1 MLIYE
6 RDKFTAQTQ
15 PKEESMTSKLRSI
28 VLAAA
33 ILVLAGAYIYPAH
46 AASAAPATGDEWSC
60 RNQYRIKASSKSA
73 LTLAVK
79 QHLTIA
85 DRLLKSRVP
94 EDRIKGLGVVL
105 AAAVCASER
114 IGDHTLAIN
123 ITERYLLPGR
133 KQAAESPW
141 EYMNKERLTITALNI
156 YEKAGKSAKVIEVG
170 KAWTE
175 ANPGGA
181 TADTIR
187 AKVAKAYIKT
197 GKKSQ
202 AIQELK
208 KISDTSNMSGAK
220 LWLAET
226 TPRAPITK
234 NTNTESLSNIF
245 TNMPGATIL
254 DITEDGAS
262 RLTNGSSKY
271 ASLPI
276 RVPFAA
282 RFGGGITAKS
292 EGVQLA
298 ITSDSPV
305 KIYINGEIAYQTQNT
320 PIKSKAAPGR
330 KAPATTG
337 TQTIPIELEEG
348 ELTDVQVEYTKTST
362 ESGGITLFAYGG
374 EAELTAP
381 QMGPAG
387 VSGSSGIIKPQYQL
401 TFTGP
406 KSGPLPS
413 VSLKSKEDADSLH
426 TCNWHDHGYG
436 TRTDSRS
443 NGTLT
448 CTWTW
453 DWDTLSEHNGSHTL
467 EYTVHWPGGTT
478 TDTDSTTIQNATIS
492 NMNPRPATVGTSGST
507 TITATCENNNLT
519 NVSST
524 LNLSTITN
532 NGANPTVPAGTYSWN
547 LAGTQQTQGIYSYD
561 VTITGQAPKPEGYT
575 GSCTDSITY
584 RSKYLSTSI
593 NVSYVDTDDNSTP
606 DDTSDDKYNYNISY
620 SISDSKER
628 DASTGYITIYGPDG
642 SVKQTISGI
651 DVSLGSHSTT
661 YQMPANSTAGKC
673 IAVLFAADNDGPEY
687 RDHQNRWA
695 YERGAVFSPYDVQVT
710 YCPAYFVPG
719 HTNTVKYH
727 IYPDAYTAP
736 YTKLEIFRRDAGG
749 NVTGS
754 AIYTSINLSG
764 EGGTEQSVVYSGEE
778 IAYTPDFDPGR
789 YIARI
794 SIGNSSTECIY
805 DQKPFEVKAWSL
817 LGLFWDDLTDK
828 EKSQIDE
835 ADAES
840 DPDYWDAWDSLCFD
854 GEGIRPAYC
863 AGIDLST
870 VTASR
875 VAVTEWYW
883 DENASIGNALSIAA
897 GTATEGISYADW
909 ENIWGQLIQDKAWYD
924 ERGSAITWLGGVFY
938 SMSETDQYFYIKLLI
953 SDTGVLDNAG
963 NLFDAN
969 TDTQQREA
977 TIIYQLKIDGDGS
990 LTIIDEV
997 RQ

>member
-492 NMNPRPATVGTSGST
+492 
-507 TITATCENNNLT
+507 I
-519 NVSST
+519 
-524 LNLSTITN
+524 
-532 NGANPTVPAGTYSWN
+532 
-547 LAGTQQTQGIYSYD
+547 
-561 VTITGQAPKPEGYT
+561 
-575 GSCTDSITY
+575 
-584 RSKYLSTSI
+584 
-593 NVSYVDTDDNSTP
+593 
-606 DDTSDDKYNYNISY
+606 
-620 SISDSKER
+620 
-628 DASTGYITIYGPDG
+628 
-642 SVKQTISGI
+642 
-651 DVSLGSHSTT
+651 
-661 YQMPANSTAGKC
+661 
-673 IAVLFAADNDGPEY
+673 
-687 RDHQNRWA
+687 
-695 YERGAVFSPYDVQVT
+695 
-710 YCPAYFVPG
+710 
-719 HTNTVKYH
+719 
-727 IYPDAYTAP
+727 
-736 YTKLEIFRRDAGG
+736 
-749 NVTGS
+749 
-754 AIYTSINLSG
+754 
-764 EGGTEQSVVYSGEE
+764 
-778 IAYTPDFDPGR
+778 
-789 YIARI
+789 
-794 SIGNSSTECIY
+794 
-805 DQKPFEVKAWSL
+805 
-817 LGLFWDDLTDK
+817 
-828 EKSQIDE
+828 
-835 ADAES
+835 
-840 DPDYWDAWDSLCFD
+840 
-854 GEGIRPAYC
+854 
-863 AGIDLST
+863 
-870 VTASR
+870 
-875 VAVTEWYW
+875 
-883 DENASIGNALSIAA
+883 
-897 GTATEGISYADW
+897 
-909 ENIWGQLIQDKAWYD
+909 
-924 ERGSAITWLGGVFY
+924 
-938 SMSETDQYFYIKLLI
+938 
-953 SDTGVLDNAG
+953 
-963 NLFDAN
+963 
-969 TDTQQREA
+969 
-977 TIIYQLKIDGDGS
+977 
-990 LTIIDEV
+990 
-997 RQ
+997 

>member
-1 MLIYE
+1 MITSHLLIYE
-6 RDKFTAQTQ
+6 RSKFTAQTQ

-330 KAPATTG
+330 KAPAITG

-362 ESGGITLFAYGG
+362 LSDASALSDFTMYLPIISMGVPSAGRGSIPFAVGRNGWYKLNGLLSESRKNI
-374 EAELTAP
+374 P
-381 QMGPAG
+381 WSP
-387 VSGSSGIIKPQYQL
+387 
-401 TFTGP
+401 
-406 KSGPLPS
+406 
-413 VSLKSKEDADSLH
+413 
-426 TCNWHDHGYG
+426 TCN
-436 TRTDSRS
+436 
-443 NGTLT
+443 
-448 CTWTW
+448 
-453 DWDTLSEHNGSHTL
+453 
-467 EYTVHWPGGTT
+467 
-478 TDTDSTTIQNATIS
+478 IS
-492 NMNPRPATVGTSGST
+492 NRPV
-507 TITATCENNNLT
+507 
-519 NVSST
+519 
-524 LNLSTITN
+524 
-532 NGANPTVPAGTYSWN
+532 
-547 LAGTQQTQGIYSYD
+547 
-561 VTITGQAPKPEGYT
+561 
-575 GSCTDSITY
+575 
-584 RSKYLSTSI
+584 
-593 NVSYVDTDDNSTP
+593 
-606 DDTSDDKYNYNISY
+606 
-620 SISDSKER
+620 
-628 DASTGYITIYGPDG
+628 
-642 SVKQTISGI
+642 
-651 DVSLGSHSTT
+651 
-661 YQMPANSTAGKC
+661 
-673 IAVLFAADNDGPEY
+673 
-687 RDHQNRWA
+687 
-695 YERGAVFSPYDVQVT
+695 
-710 YCPAYFVPG
+710 
-719 HTNTVKYH
+719 
-727 IYPDAYTAP
+727 
-736 YTKLEIFRRDAGG
+736 
-749 NVTGS
+749 
-754 AIYTSINLSG
+754 
-764 EGGTEQSVVYSGEE
+764 
-778 IAYTPDFDPGR
+778 
-789 YIARI
+789 
-794 SIGNSSTECIY
+794 NSS
-805 DQKPFEVKAWSL
+805 
-817 LGLFWDDLTDK
+817 
-828 EKSQIDE
+828 
-835 ADAES
+835 
-840 DPDYWDAWDSLCFD
+840 
-854 GEGIRPAYC
+854 
-863 AGIDLST
+863 
-870 VTASR
+870 
-875 VAVTEWYW
+875 
-883 DENASIGNALSIAA
+883 
-897 GTATEGISYADW
+897 
-909 ENIWGQLIQDKAWYD
+909 
-924 ERGSAITWLGGVFY
+924 
-938 SMSETDQYFYIKLLI
+938 
-953 SDTGVLDNAG
+953 
-963 NLFDAN
+963 
-969 TDTQQREA
+969 
-977 TIIYQLKIDGDGS
+977 
-990 LTIIDEV
+990 
-997 RQ
+997 